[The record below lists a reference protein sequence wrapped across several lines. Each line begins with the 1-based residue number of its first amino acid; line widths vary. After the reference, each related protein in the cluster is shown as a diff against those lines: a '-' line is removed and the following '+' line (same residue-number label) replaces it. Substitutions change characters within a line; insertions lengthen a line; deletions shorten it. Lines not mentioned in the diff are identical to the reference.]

1 MCGIAVD
8 QVVIL
13 RSGENHVEDIAE
25 LALEFVVE
33 VAAFVEEQLDVRGLD
48 NVEFVTQ
55 TGYLPVTQDGLE
67 KLLDDTGLVENN
79 QKDEGQ

>member
-1 MCGIAVD
+1 MFARWITG
-8 QVVIL
+8 
-13 RSGENHVEDIAE
+13 GEH
-25 LALEFVVE
+25 
-33 VAAFVEEQLDVRGLD
+33 

-79 QKDEGQ
+79 KYRMLSTTQ